1 MTTEP
6 SDAETCLHVSISEAN
21 KSGHVRGMTE
31 QVRHDSAPA
40 RFAGAA
46 GGTKKK
52 GPLEVFLKG
61 PVNPAATY
69 SPGPGGQV
77 PSAI

>member
-1 MTTEP
+1 MDLG
-6 SDAETCLHVSISEAN
+6 SVAENALAWELACLERVCHRERQRDI
-21 KSGHVRGMTE
+21 
-31 QVRHDSAPA
+31 A
-40 RFAGAA
+40 RAA
-46 GGTKKK
+46 QKRK
-52 GPLEVFLKG
+52 GPSSVSLKG

>member
-1 MTTEP
+1 MGRINKKGPLELFAQKNKENIKNG
-6 SDAETCLHVSISEAN
+6 DAVPEQIRDDIGA
-21 KSGHVRGMTE
+21 GMT
-31 QVRHDSAPA
+31 A
-40 RFAGAA
+40 RNCA

-52 GPLEVFLKG
+52 GPPERLLRG

>member
-1 MTTEP
+1 MQGG
-6 SDAETCLHVSISEAN
+6 SR
-21 KSGHVRGMTE
+21 SGPGMTS
-31 QVRHDSAPA
+31 RAGNGSAVA
-40 RFAGAA
+40 V
-46 GGTKKK
+46 GGTDKKK

-77 PSAI
+77 PSAIWGLTSVFGMGTGVTPTR